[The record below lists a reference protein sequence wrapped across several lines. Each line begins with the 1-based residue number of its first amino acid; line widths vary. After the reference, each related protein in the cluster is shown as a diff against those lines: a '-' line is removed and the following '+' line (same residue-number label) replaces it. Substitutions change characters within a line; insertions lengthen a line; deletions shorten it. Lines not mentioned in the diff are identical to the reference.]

1 MSTGVHEVAAKVLHK
16 GIDDLTDRERRVI
29 ERFIERGRV
38 SRNTNREFSEQSTLG
53 QRVAD
58 RVAAYGGSWAF
69 IGWFA
74 GTLIVWI
81 LLNVVVLARRDAA
94 FDPYPFILLNLL
106 LSMLAAIQAPVI
118 LMSQNRQA
126 AKDRLDAAQDY
137 EVNLKAELE
146 ILTLHEKLDALRE
159 GQWGELIRLQ
169 EEEIAFLRELLSE
182 RGAGGEGD
190 GST

>member
-16 GIDDLTDRERRVI
+16 GLNDLTDRERRVI

-38 SRNTNREFSEQSTLG
+38 SRNTNKEFSEQSTLG

-58 RVAAYGGSWAF
+58 RVATYGGSWAF

-74 GTLIVWI
+74 ATLIVWI
-81 LLNVVVLARRDAA
+81 LLNVVVLARQGAA
-94 FDPYPFILLNLL
+94 FDPYPFILLNLV
-106 LSMLAAIQAPVI
+106 LSMLAAVQAPVI

-146 ILTLHEKLDALRE
+146 ILTLHEKLDALRDR
-159 GQWGELIRLQ
+159 QWGELIRLQ
-169 EEEIAFLRELLSE
+169 EEQIALLRQLLSE
-182 RGAGGEGD
+182 RGARKG
-190 GST
+190 